1 MTKLTEADVG
11 EYSVIQGQKNI
22 FPVEDIV
29 DDIKI
34 KDIILNFVENRI
46 EKDICNA

>member
-1 MTKLTEADVG
+1 MQNYKADMHIHSC
-11 EYSVIQGQKNI
+11 YS
-22 FPVEDIV
+22 FDSTMPVKDIV
-29 DDIKI
+29 DHIKI